1 MSSTQRLRANVERN
15 AATIEEGLRSNTTT
29 APTISAKKKS
39 RHPNCSHI
47 IASPIRSCKRSY
59 KKIFYIVFC
68 AVSIGYFFFHYILS
82 HQLQFESVKFLLS
95 MCGISSSFK
104 SQHGQDRYAYQT
116 FFQDA
121 SSGGTFIEFGAR
133 NGVDHSNTWFFET
146 IHHWHGVLLEPG
158 PEFFG
163 IGNKRPRSISYH
175 NTACMQDKHEDK
187 QRIFIVADIPG
198 W

>member
-1 MSSTQRLRANVERN
+1 MV
-15 AATIEEGLRSNTTT
+15 
-29 APTISAKKKS
+29 
-39 RHPNCSHI
+39 
-47 IASPIRSCKRSY
+47 
-59 KKIFYIVFC
+59 C
-68 AVSIGYFFFHYILS
+68 AVSIFYFFFHYILS

-116 FFQDA
+116 FFPDA

-133 NGVDHSNTWFFET
+133 NGVDHSNTWFFEH
-146 IHHWHGVLLEPG
+146 IHQWHGVLLEPG

-163 IGNKRPRSISYH
+163 IGNNRPRSISFH

-198 W
+198 WHGYK

>member
-15 AATIEEGLRSNTTT
+15 AATIEEGLRSNANT
-29 APTISAKKKS
+29 APKSVKKKS
-39 RHPNCSHI
+39 VHPNCRHLI
-47 IASPIRSCKRSY
+47 TNPVRSS
-59 KKIFYIVFC
+59 KKMFYIVLC
-68 AVSIGYFFFHYILS
+68 AVSICYFFFHYILS

-95 MCGISSSFK
+95 LCGISSSFK

-116 FFQDA
+116 FFPDA

-133 NGVDHSNTWFFET
+133 NGVDHSNTWFFEH
-146 IHHWHGVLLEPG
+146 IHQWHGVLLEPG
-158 PEFFG
+158 PEYFG
-163 IGNKRPRSISYH
+163 IGTNRPRSISFH
-175 NTACMQDKHEDK
+175 NTACMQDIHEDK

>member
-15 AATIEEGLRSNTTT
+15 AATIEEGLRSNTNT
-29 APTISAKKKS
+29 PKSVKKKS
-39 RHPNCSHI
+39 VHPNCRHLI
-47 IASPIRSCKRSY
+47 TNPVRSS
-59 KKIFYIVFC
+59 KKMFYIAIC
-68 AVSIGYFFFHYILS
+68 AVSIFYFFFHYILS

-116 FFQDA
+116 FFPDA

-133 NGVDHSNTWFFET
+133 NGVDHSNTWFFEH
-146 IHHWHGVLLEPG
+146 IHQWHGVLLEPG

-163 IGNKRPRSISYH
+163 IGNNRPRSISFH
-175 NTACMQDKHEDK
+175 NTACMQDIHEDK
-187 QRIFIVADIPG
+187 KRIFIVADIPG